1 MTWVTRG
8 WRRLLRL
15 RFGRA
20 ESDVDDEVR
29 FLADPTMHI
38 HYLSYIGK

>member
-1 MTWVTRG
+1 MTRVTRG

-15 RFGRA
+15 RFGRT

-29 FLADPTMHI
+29 FLANPTIYI
-38 HYLSYIGK
+38 HYLS